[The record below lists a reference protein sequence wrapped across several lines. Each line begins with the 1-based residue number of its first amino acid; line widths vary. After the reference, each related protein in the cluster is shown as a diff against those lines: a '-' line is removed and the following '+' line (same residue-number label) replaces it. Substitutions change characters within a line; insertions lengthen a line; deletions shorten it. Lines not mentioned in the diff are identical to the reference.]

1 MNLSGKTT
9 HASLLAKIA
18 ENFKMKLRTLL
29 TVFLQLA
36 IYLATGAQSLPDR
49 KYPSAAL
56 LSDLEMVRAAV
67 ATLHPGFGRFGPRE
81 EVLHALDSVKNVIG
95 SSDSTSFISFFRMV
109 NPVLTKIRCGHTKF
123 FPPMKGFP
131 FYFFTDNLIPVIVWF
146 DNSGQLLV
154 TRSQYP
160 EAVGKYVKRINGQPI
175 DSVLRALRAQLFV
188 DAHVQTSADA
198 QIQQYFSAWYADFIQ
213 SGRGPF
219 TIALADEDG
228 AETTIGM
235 AGINA
240 DAWQLLNQKT
250 SYLTSHNQLS
260 FPSDTVARLRIAT
273 FYPQQG
279 NKYFR
284 RFLDSAFVQIGRR
297 QVQRLVIDVRENEGG
312 NDALGKHLYAH
323 IARNDFR
330 YYDRIEVK
338 VRRKKDVPSRGSVYL
353 PRFIGLAG
361 WFIRKDAQGR
371 LLFKKHQN
379 LGIHRPHRQAYTGNV
394 TFLMDGLSYSVTSE
408 FLAVAR
414 CENRGV
420 FMGEESGGAYQGD
433 NSGTFAIYKLPATGL
448 DLGIPL
454 AGYYM
459 AVKPESGAPRG
470 IMPDVTVRPSR
481 EDLLSG
487 RDPAD
492 ALLTK

>member
-9 HASLLAKIA
+9 PASFLAKIA

-29 TVFLQLA
+29 TALLQLA

-49 KYPSAAL
+49 KYPSAVL
-56 LSDLEMVRAAV
+56 LSDLEMVRSAV
-67 ATLHPGFGRFGPRE
+67 VTLHPGFGRFGPRE
-81 EVLHALDSVKNVIG
+81 EVLHALDSVRNVI
-95 SSDSTSFISFFRMV
+95 SSRDSTSFLAFFRMV

-131 FYFFTDNLIPVIVWF
+131 FYFFTDNLIPLIVRF
-146 DNSGQLLV
+146 DNTGQLLV
-154 TRSQYP
+154 MRSGYP
-160 EAVGKYVKRINGQPI
+160 EAVGKYVKRINGQSI
-175 DSVLRALRAQLFV
+175 DSVLHALRRQVFV

-213 SGRGPF
+213 SGAGPF
-219 TIALADEDG
+219 TIVLADEQG
-228 AETTIGM
+228 AQTTIGM

-240 DAWQLLNQKT
+240 DAWQVLNQNT
-250 SYLTSHNQLS
+250 SYLTGHNQLA

-273 FYPQQG
+273 FYPPQG
-279 NKYFR
+279 DKYFR
-284 RFLDSAFVQIGRR
+284 RFLDSAFVQIGSRK
-297 QVQRLVIDVRENEGG
+297 VQRLIIDLRGNEGG

-338 VRRKKDVPSRGSVYL
+338 VKRKRDVPDRSNVYL
-353 PRFIGLAG
+353 PRFIGLAR

-379 LGIHRPHRQAYTGNV
+379 LGTHSPHRHAYAGNV

-414 CENRGV
+414 SENRGV

-448 DLGIPL
+448 DVGIPL

-459 AVKPESGAPRG
+459 AVKPESGIPRG
-470 IMPDVTVRPSR
+470 IIPDVVVRPSR

-492 ALLTK
+492 ALLAK

>member
-9 HASLLAKIA
+9 PASFLAKIA

-29 TVFLQLA
+29 TVLLQLA
-36 IYLATGAQSLPDR
+36 IHLATGAQSLPDK

-56 LSDLEMVRAAV
+56 LSDLDMIRSTVV
-67 ATLHPGFGRFGPRE
+67 TLHPGFGRFGPRE
-81 EVLHALDSVKNVIG
+81 EILHALDSARNVIG
-95 SSDSTSFISFFRMV
+95 SHDSTSFVSFFRMV
-109 NPVLTKIRCGHTKF
+109 NPILTKIRCGHTKF

-131 FYFFTDNLIPVIVWF
+131 FYFFTDHLLPAIVRF
-146 DNSGQLLV
+146 DNSGRLLV
-154 TRSQYP
+154 TRSGYP
-160 EAVGKYVKRINGQPI
+160 EAVGKYVKRINGQSI
-175 DSVLRALRAQLFV
+175 DSVLNALRTQQFT
-188 DAHVQTSADA
+188 DAYGQTSADA
-198 QIQQYFSAWYADFIQ
+198 QIQQYFSAWYADFVQ
-213 SGRGPF
+213 SGNGPF
-219 TIALADEDG
+219 TMVLTDDKG
-228 AETTIGM
+228 AATTVEM
-235 AGINA
+235 AGISA
-240 DAWQLLNQKT
+240 EAWQVLNRNA
-250 SYLTSHNQLS
+250 SYLTGHNHLS

-273 FYPQQG
+273 FYPPQG
-279 NKYFR
+279 DKYFR
-284 RFLDSAFVQIGRR
+284 RFLDSAFVQIGSRKVRR
-297 QVQRLVIDVRENEGG
+297 LIIDVRGNEGG

-323 IARNDFR
+323 IARRDFR

-338 VRRKKDVPSRGSVYL
+338 VKRKKEVPDRGNAYL
-353 PRFIGLAG
+353 PRFIGLAR

-379 LGIHRPHRQAYTGNV
+379 LGVHRPHRQAYTGNV

-414 CENRGV
+414 SENRGV

-433 NSGTFAIYKLPATGL
+433 NSGTFAIYKLLATGL

-459 AVKPESGAPRG
+459 AVKPESGTPRG
-470 IMPDVTVRPSR
+470 IMPDIIVKPSR
-481 EDLLSG
+481 ADLLSG

-492 ALLTK
+492 VLLAR

>member
-1 MNLSGKTT
+1 
-9 HASLLAKIA
+9 
-18 ENFKMKLRTLL
+18 MKLRTLL
-29 TVFLQLA
+29 TAFLQLA

-49 KYPSAAL
+49 KYPSHAL

-67 ATLHPGFGRFGPRE
+67 VTLHPGFGRFGPRE
-81 EVLHALDSVKNVIG
+81 EVLHALDSVRNVIA

-131 FYFFTDNLIPVIVWF
+131 FYFFTDNLIPIIVRF
-146 DNSGQLLV
+146 DNSGQTLV
-154 TRSQYP
+154 IRSQHP

-175 DSVLRALRAQLFV
+175 DSVLHALRAQLFV

-213 SGRGPF
+213 SGREQF
-219 TIALADEDG
+219 TIVLADEQG
-228 AETTIGM
+228 EETTVGM
-235 AGINA
+235 AGIST
-240 DAWQLLNQKT
+240 DAWHELNRNA
-250 SYLTSHNQLS
+250 SYLISYNHLS
-260 FPSDTVARLRIAT
+260 FPSDTVAKLRIAT

-279 NKYFR
+279 DKYFR
-284 RFLDSAFVQIGRR
+284 RFLDSAFVQIGSRK
-297 QVQRLVIDVRENEGG
+297 VQRLVIDVRGNEGG
-312 NDALGKHLYAH
+312 NDGLGKHLYAH

-338 VRRKKDVPSRGSVYL
+338 VKRKRDVPNRGNVYL
-353 PRFIGLAG
+353 PRFIGLAR

-371 LLFKKHQN
+371 LLFRKHQN
-379 LGIHRPHRQAYTGNV
+379 LGMHRPHRQAYTGNV
-394 TFLMDGLSYSVTSE
+394 TFLLDGLSYSVTSE

-414 CENRGV
+414 NENRGM
-420 FMGEESGGAYQGD
+420 FIGEESGGAYQGD

-459 AVKPESGAPRG
+459 AVRPESGISRG
-470 IMPDVTVRPSR
+470 IIPDITLSPSR
-481 EDLLSG
+481 EGLLSG

-492 ALLTK
+492 ALLAK

>member
-1 MNLSGKTT
+1 
-9 HASLLAKIA
+9 
-18 ENFKMKLRTLL
+18 MKLRTLL
-29 TVFLQLA
+29 TALLQLA
-36 IYLATGAQSLPDR
+36 IYLASGAQSLPER
-49 KYPSAAL
+49 KYPSVAL

-67 ATLHPGFGRFGPRE
+67 VTLHPGFGRFGPRE
-81 EVLHALDSVKNVIG
+81 EVLHSLDSVRNVIG
-95 SSDSTSFISFFRMV
+95 GCDSISFISFFRML

-131 FYFFTDNLIPVIVWF
+131 FYFFTDNLIPVIVRF
-146 DNSGQLLV
+146 DSNGQLLV
-154 TRSQYP
+154 TRSGYP

-188 DAHVQTSADA
+188 DAHVQTSANA

-213 SGRGPF
+213 SGRGQF
-219 TIALADEDG
+219 TIVLADEQG
-228 AETTIGM
+228 AETTITM
-235 AGINA
+235 PGINA
-240 DAWQLLNQKT
+240 DAWQVLNRNT
-250 SYLTSHNQLS
+250 SYLTSHNHLG

-273 FYPQQG
+273 FYSQQG
-279 NKYFR
+279 DKYFR
-284 RFLDSAFVQIGRR
+284 RFLDSAFVQIGSRK
-297 QVQRLVIDVRENEGG
+297 VQRLIIDVRGNEGG

-338 VRRKKDVPSRGSVYL
+338 VKRKRDVPNRGNVYL
-353 PRFIGLAG
+353 PRFIGLAR
-361 WFIRKDAQGR
+361 WFIRKDPQGR
-371 LLFKKHQN
+371 LLFRKHQN
-379 LGIHRPHRQAYTGNV
+379 LGTHHPHRQAYTGNV

-414 CENRGV
+414 NENRGM

-459 AVKPESGAPRG
+459 AVKPESGISRG
-470 IMPDVTVRPSR
+470 IIPDITLSPSR
-481 EDLLSG
+481 QDLLSG

-492 ALLTK
+492 VLFAR